1 MVSREWR
8 TADVNGSGTEPRLM
22 GRTCF
27 GLVFALLLLLSGCAV
42 HRGTLHEIEKGQTL
56 WRISQVY
63 DVELDT
69 LLKVNDIDNPSTVR
83 AGTNIVIPGAERVR
97 DVPATPQRTV
107 QRSTSSTSSSA
118 ASTDNPAPETNSNS
132 SSDRTT
138 GNNSSP
144 SSSSAPSDPGG
155 STDPEP
161 EPGDA
166 ESNAEAPT
174 QYFDPVWPCEGR
186 LASRFKKSKGP
197 TERGIR
203 IHTSEGSLVK
213 AAEEGNIKLAGSW
226 DKMPE
231 LGKIVIIFHSHDFTT
246 VYAHLKSLNVSEG
259 ETVNRGQ
266 PIGAV
271 GQTGAVDRAMCY
283 FEVRYELE
291 PRDPLIFLGES
302 T

>member
-1 MVSREWR
+1 M
-8 TADVNGSGTEPRLM
+8 
-22 GRTCF
+22 
-27 GLVFALLLLLSGCAV
+27 
-42 HRGTLHEIEKGQTL
+42 
-56 WRISQVY
+56 Y

-69 LLKVNDIDNPSTVR
+69 LLKVNDIDDPSTVR
-83 AGTNIVIPGAERVR
+83 AGTKIMIPAADRVR
-97 DVPATPQRTV
+97 EVPSTPRRTGR
-107 QRSTSSTSSSA
+107 RSTNPPSSSSTGNSA
-118 ASTDNPAPETNSNS
+118 PESNTNSSTDRT
-132 SSDRTT
+132 TT
-138 GNNSSP
+138 GNNSSV
-144 SSSSAPSDPGG
+144 SSSSPSNSGG
-155 STDPEP
+155 STDPESEP
-161 EPGDA
+161 EDSD
-166 ESNAEAPT
+166 SNVDAPT

-226 DKMPE
+226 EKMPE

-266 PIGAV
+266 PIGTV